1 MNKVNEYLNKKAE
14 KLMVYKMPRNES
26 LMEEIFNYDP
36 RTLDSTNSENISK
49 YAIGISQFLIYF
61 TSEVN
66 KSKILLMQKKRFIET
81 SIEQSGIVKAR
92 STKAEYRR
100 KVIDS
105 SEELKQVEIDIEAL
119 EQEIVM
125 TESLD
130 KYYLEVINSFKKE
143 LTRREHE
150 LKFARDERRM

>member
-105 SEELKQVEIDIEAL
+105 SEELKQDEIYIEAL
-119 EQEIVM
+119 
-125 TESLD
+125 TR
-130 KYYLEVINSFKKE
+130 NSYDW
-143 LTRREHE
+143 
-150 LKFARDERRM
+150 KFR